1 MSGTKLTTRVSAPHE
16 LPNRQSSWRADS
28 APVWMATAFLI
39 SLALAAIVLAKFGAS
54 EKGTT
59 QALRATARWCF
70 VLFWLAYAGGALAK
84 FCGPR
89 FVVLARHGREF
100 GLAFAA
106 ALSVHVALVLWLI
119 RIAADPRGS
128 MLLFWAGVFCTYA
141 LALFSLPRLRDLL
154 GQRLWHIGCE
164 LALQYIAL
172 VFADDFIFEPLQ
184 GGGPDK
190 YPLSYLPFVIMLIG
204 GVGLR
209 LAASSM
215 AADARNG
222 EGAIAQN
229 APLSP
234 VIPSRLRLLGQK
246 A

>member
-1 MSGTKLTTRVSAPHE
+1 MSGTDLTARASARRE
-16 LPNRQSSWRADS
+16 LANRQGGRRANS
-28 APVWMATAFLI
+28 APVWMAAAFFI
-39 SLALAAIVLAKFGAS
+39 SLALAAIVLAKFGAG
-54 EKGTT
+54 EHGIT

-70 VLFWLAYAGGALAK
+70 VLFCLAYAGGALAK
-84 FCGPR
+84 SCGPR
-89 FVVLARHGREF
+89 FAVLARHGREF

-119 RIAADPRGS
+119 RIAADPQGA
-128 MLLFWAGVFCTYA
+128 MLFFWAGVFCTYA

-154 GQRLWHIGCE
+154 GERLWRIGCE

-190 YPLSYLPFVIMLIG
+190 YPLSYLPFVILLIG

-209 LAASSM
+209 LAGFIWRPRAAGQSQQTLTGNASH
-215 AADARNG
+215 
-222 EGAIAQN
+222 
-229 APLSP
+229 
-234 VIPSRLRLLGQK
+234 
-246 A
+246 

>member
-1 MSGTKLTTRVSAPHE
+1 MSGTDLAANPSAPRE
-16 LPNRQSSWRADS
+16 LANSQSRWRADS
-28 APVWMATAFLI
+28 APIWMAAAFLI
-39 SLALAAIVLAKFGAS
+39 SLALAAIVLAKFGAGES
-54 EKGTT
+54 GTT
-59 QALRATARWCF
+59 QALRVTARWCF
-70 VLFWLAYAGGALAK
+70 VLFWPAYAGGALAK

-89 FVVLARHGREF
+89 FAVLARHLARHGREF

-119 RIAADPRGS
+119 RIATDPQGA
-128 MLLFWAGVFCTYA
+128 MLFFWAGVFCSYA

-154 GQRLWHIGCE
+154 GPPLWRIGSE

-190 YPLSYLPFVIMLIG
+190 YPLSYLPFVVLLIG

-209 LAASSM
+209 LAGSIRRPRA
-215 AADARNG
+215 
-222 EGAIAQN
+222 
-229 APLSP
+229 
-234 VIPSRLRLLGQK
+234 
-246 A
+246 

>member
-1 MSGTKLTTRVSAPHE
+1 MSGTDLTAHVPAPSE

-28 APVWMATAFLI
+28 AAVWMAAAFLI
-39 SLALAAIVLAKFGAS
+39 SLALAAGVLAKFGAG
-54 EKGTT
+54 EQGTV

-70 VLFWLAYAGGALAK
+70 VLFWLAYAGGALGK

-89 FVVLARHGREF
+89 LAVLARRGREF

-106 ALSVHVALVLWLI
+106 ALSVHVALVLWFI
-119 RIAADPRGS
+119 RVATDPQGA
-128 MLLFWAGVFCTYA
+128 MLFFWAGVFCTYA

-154 GQRLWHIGCE
+154 GQRLWRIGCE

-190 YPLSYLPFVIMLIG
+190 YPLSYLPFVISLIG

-209 LAASSM
+209 LAGFIWRARAAGQSQQTLTGDAS
-215 AADARNG
+215 R
-222 EGAIAQN
+222 
-229 APLSP
+229 
-234 VIPSRLRLLGQK
+234 
-246 A
+246 